1 MLRLH
6 KKQKVSL
13 SLKNNDAFIN
23 SIGLT
28 RNHIEKNIYD
38 NWIKY
43 INLMILAKLSIKKGS
58 KDAKIRINNKF
69 EKKPNTKGVVLTG
82 KTGYFVVQYGLF

>member
-1 MLRLH
+1 
-6 KKQKVSL
+6 
-13 SLKNNDAFIN
+13 
-23 SIGLT
+23 
-28 RNHIEKNIYD
+28 
-38 NWIKY
+38 
-43 INLMILAKLSIKKGS
+43 MILAKLSIKKGS